1 MAKIIGFPFAGGN
14 KYSFQKIINQIID
27 FVIFDYPARGL
38 RIQEDLIIDIDLL
51 IEDLFQKLKTG
62 IVINEDYILYGH
74 SMGALLGYL
83 LCHKIQ
89 EEGLPMPQKL
99 IVSGK
104 KAPSIP
110 RENKISHLPDG
121 KFWNEIITLGGI
133 PDEMQ
138 NYPELIDYYLPIL
151 RHDFKLVESYKYE
164 KKPKLNIPIDV
175 FYGSKEATEEEMLG
189 WKEETTGKV
198 TITKLEGNHFFIFK
212 HVEYFQNYF
221 NSLTQERTNVEN
233 II

>member
-1 MAKIIGFPFAGGN
+1 MVFHFAGGN
-14 KYSFQKIINQIID
+14 KYSFQKIFGDFKSGFFFEMDRNSHGNLDNKVNNFINKLMSLNVKID
-27 FVIFDYPARGL
+27 
-38 RIQEDLIIDIDLL
+38 
-51 IEDLFQKLKTG
+51 
-62 IVINEDYILYGH
+62 DYIFYGH
-74 SMGALLGYL
+74 SMGALLAYL
-83 LCHKIQ
+83 LCHKLQ
-89 EEGLPMPQKL
+89 EENLPMPQKL

-121 KFWNEIITLGGI
+121 EFWNEIVALGGI
-133 PDEMQ
+133 PDEML

-175 FYGSKEATEEEMLG
+175 FYGSEEATKEEMLG

-198 TITKLEGNHFFIFK
+198 TITKLEGNHFFIFN
-212 HVEYFQNYF
+212 HIEYFQNYF
-221 NSLTQERTNVEN
+221 NSLSQESTNVEN